1 MFISIVKGKLHHR
14 QGGLRLSYQL
24 LAINIDGTLLRPN
37 GRIQSGT
44 KEAIDFVRNKG
55 VYVTLVTN
63 RNFLSAKK
71 VAKAL
76 KVDSLLITHSGAFI
90 SSPLDQPIMEK
101 RLTEEKA
108 FNLVQVLE
116 NYECNIRLVH
126 ERFSVGNRLRM
137 PKNLIS
143 KAVFGSGEP
152 LFYPIQFV
160 TSLGDYLRDNPLA
173 PQKIE
178 VYFGNESEQ
187 DHAVQLIRE
196 NFDDLSFIKVDNRKL
211 EIVPKGVSK
220 LNGLKHLCNHVGI
233 PLDQTVAIGDSMDDV
248 EMIKSVGLG
257 VAMWNAPNELKKA
270 ADWVTRS
277 NNQHG
282 VSYMI
287 KEHFRKQQRLEFLRK
302 IKIEK

>member
-14 QGGLRLSYQL
+14 QGGLQLSYKL

-44 KEAIDFVRNKG
+44 KEAIEYVQNKG

-63 RNFLSAKK
+63 RHFLSAKK

-76 KVDSLLITHSGAFI
+76 KLDSLLITHSGAFI
-90 SSPLDQPIMEK
+90 SSNLDEPMMEK
-101 RLTEEKA
+101 RFSEERA
-108 FNLVQVLE
+108 FNLVQILE
-116 NYECNIRLVH
+116 NYKCNIRLVH

-137 PKNLIS
+137 PRNLIS
-143 KAVFGSGEP
+143 KAVFGSGDP
-152 LFYPIQFV
+152 LFYPMQFV
-160 TSLGDYLRDNPLA
+160 TSLGDYLRDNPLD

-178 VYFGNESEQ
+178 VYFGNESELEQ
-187 DHAVQLIRE
+187 AVQLLKE
-196 NFDDLSFIKVDNRKL
+196 NFHDLKLNKIDNRKL

-220 LNGLKHLCNHVGI
+220 INGLKNLCNHVGI
-233 PLDQTVAIGDSMDDV
+233 PLEQTVAIGDSMDDQ
-248 EMIKSVGLG
+248 EMIESVGLG

-287 KEHFRKQQRLEFLRK
+287 KEHFRKQQRIEFLRK
-302 IKIEK
+302 IKIE

>member
-1 MFISIVKGKLHHR
+1 M
-14 QGGLRLSYQL
+14 SYKL

-44 KEAIDFVRNKG
+44 KEAIEYVQNKG

-63 RNFLSAKK
+63 RHFLSAKK

-76 KVDSLLITHSGAFI
+76 KLDSLLITHSGAFI
-90 SSPLDQPIMEK
+90 SSNLDEPMMEK
-101 RLTEEKA
+101 RFSEERA
-108 FNLVQVLE
+108 FNLVQILE
-116 NYECNIRLVH
+116 NYKCNIRLVH

-137 PKNLIS
+137 PRNLIS
-143 KAVFGSGEP
+143 KAVFGSGDP
-152 LFYPIQFV
+152 LFYPMQFV
-160 TSLGDYLRDNPLA
+160 TSLGDYLRDNPLD

-178 VYFGNESEQ
+178 VYFGNESELEQ
-187 DHAVQLIRE
+187 AVQLLKE
-196 NFDDLSFIKVDNRKL
+196 NFHDLKLNKIDNRKL

-220 LNGLKHLCNHVGI
+220 INGLKNLCNHVGI
-233 PLDQTVAIGDSMDDV
+233 PLEQTVAIGDSMDDQ
-248 EMIKSVGLG
+248 EMIESVGLG

-287 KEHFRKQQRLEFLRK
+287 KEHFRKQQRIEFLRK
-302 IKIEK
+302 IKIE

>member
-1 MFISIVKGKLHHR
+1 MN
-14 QGGLRLSYQL
+14 YQL

-44 KEAIDFVRNKG
+44 KEAIDYVKDKG
-55 VYVTLVTN
+55 IYVTLVTN

-76 KVDSLLITHSGAFI
+76 KLESLLITHNGAFI
-90 SSPLDQPIMEK
+90 SSSLDHPIYQS
-101 RLTEEKA
+101 RLAEERA

-116 NYECNIRLVH
+116 NYKCSIRLLH
-126 ERFSVGNRLRM
+126 ERFSIGNRMRM
-137 PKNLIS
+137 PRNLIS
-143 KAVFGSGEP
+143 KAVFGAGDP
-152 LFYPIQFV
+152 LFYPMQFV

-178 VYFGNESEQ
+178 VFFSSGTERAE
-187 DHAVQLIRE
+187 AVRVLKE
-196 NFDDLSFIKVDNRKL
+196 NFHYVNLVEVDERSL
-211 EIVPKGVSK
+211 AIVPKGVSK
-220 LNGLKHLCNHVGI
+220 LTGLKTLCNHIGI
-233 PLDQTVAIGDSMDDV
+233 PIDKTVAIGDSMDDI
-248 EMIKSVGLG
+248 EMIEHAGLG

-277 NNQHG
+277 NNQNG
-282 VSYMI
+282 VSYMV
-287 KEHFRKQQRLEFLRK
+287 KEHFRKQQRVEFLRK